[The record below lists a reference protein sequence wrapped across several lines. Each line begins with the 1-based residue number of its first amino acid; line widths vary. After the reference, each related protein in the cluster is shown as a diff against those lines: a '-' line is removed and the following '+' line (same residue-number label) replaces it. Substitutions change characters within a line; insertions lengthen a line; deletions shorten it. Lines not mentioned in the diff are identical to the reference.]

1 MNAGLPGT
9 GIGGL
14 FYVLLALLMPVRELY
29 LTARGR
35 SSRERWRLVLQQAA
49 IALGIVA
56 SLAVTGWV
64 FSRAVDTQE
73 AVGLGGSSVF
83 LAPALV
89 AGLVLC
95 LLVVVLRAWS
105 LVVTADTGRPHAG
118 TSALVT
124 RGTSEDDRFHGDA
137 AELHRPAG

>member
-35 SSRERWRLVLQQAA
+35 SSRERWRLVLQQLL
-49 IALGIVA
+49 IACGIIA
-56 SLAVTGWV
+56 SLAVTGWAASQV
-64 FSRAVDTQE
+64 LDTRS
-73 AVGLGGSSVF
+73 AVGLGGTSVF

-89 AGLVLC
+89 AGLVLA
-95 LLVVVLRAWS
+95 LLVVVLRVWS
-105 LVVTADTGRPHAG
+105 LLTPGPGGRHA
-118 TSALVT
+118 A
-124 RGTSEDDRFHGDA
+124 
-137 AELHRPAG
+137 

>member
-35 SSRERWRLVLQQAA
+35 SSRERWRRVLRQVA

-56 SLAVTGWV
+56 SLAGAGWV
-64 FSRAVDTQE
+64 LSRMVDTQE
-73 AVGLGGSSVF
+73 AVGLGGSNVF

-89 AGLVLC
+89 AAMVLGVLVLALRLWA
-95 LLVVVLRAWS
+95 LLAAR
-105 LVVTADTGRPHAG
+105 
-118 TSALVT
+118 
-124 RGTSEDDRFHGDA
+124 TSETG
-137 AELHRPAG
+137 

>member
-14 FYVLLALLMPVRELY
+14 FYVVLALLMPVRELY

-35 SSRERWRLVLQQAA
+35 SSRERWRLALQQAS

-64 FSRAVDTQE
+64 FSRVVDTQD
-73 AVGLGGSSVF
+73 AVGLGGSDVF

-89 AGLVLC
+89 ASVVLGV
-95 LLVVVLRAWS
+95 LVVVLRVWS
-105 LVVTADTGRPHAG
+105 LFLRGRTVAP
-118 TSALVT
+118 T
-124 RGTSEDDRFHGDA
+124 
-137 AELHRPAG
+137 